1 MADERPF
8 PLPLPWSWRRISL
21 RRLEV
26 DDLAAFQA
34 YRRDPE
40 VARYQ
45 GWKIVDDDA
54 ARSFL
59 EKMRTAPMFLRD
71 KWFQLGIAL
80 RETQEL
86 IGDVGVC
93 VDSERSS
100 AEIGFTVNPRFQGQ
114 GLASEAVQEITSRTM
129 QFGAVDKVVAR
140 PDARNERSI
149 RLLERIGFE
158 SEGEATFHDEDGEQR
173 EIIYARTRP
182 RQKKPSRR
190 R

>member
-21 RRLEV
+21 RRLEI

-54 ARSFL
+54 ARAFL
-59 EKMRTAPMFLRD
+59 AEMRTAPMFLRN

-100 AEIGFTVNPRFQGQ
+100 AEIGFTLNPRFQGQ

-149 RLLERIGFE
+149 RLLKRIGFE
-158 SEGEATFHDEDGEQR
+158 PEGEATFHDEDGEQR

>member
-1 MADERPF
+1 MFMPENMTVHQARDWVDRD
-8 PLPLPWSWRRISL
+8 SRR
-21 RRLEV
+21 
-26 DDLAAFQA
+26 
-34 YRRDPE
+34 
-40 VARYQ
+40 
-45 GWKIVDDDA
+45 
-54 ARSFL
+54 
-59 EKMRTAPMFLRD
+59 
-71 KWFQLGIAL
+71 
-80 RETQEL
+80 
-86 IGDVGVC
+86 
-93 VDSERSS
+93 
-100 AEIGFTVNPRFQGQ
+100 Q